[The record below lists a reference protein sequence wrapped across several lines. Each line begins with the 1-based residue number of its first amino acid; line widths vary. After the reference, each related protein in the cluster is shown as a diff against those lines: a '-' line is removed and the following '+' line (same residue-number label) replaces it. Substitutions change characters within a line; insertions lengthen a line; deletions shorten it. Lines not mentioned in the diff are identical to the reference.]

1 MLRSIDA
8 FGHAYGL
15 TVSSHKKDA
24 GGSPL
29 YYATSCGG
37 GLTFLLVVAVL
48 TQAGLLIR
56 QVVQNEAA
64 VYSVLPVP
72 FDTSKVQ
79 EVSLGEA
86 RLMPVLFIKDLETL
100 GGISAANSKVSRFL
114 DMKTQVKDSQ

>member
-15 TVSSHKKDA
+15 TVSSRKSDA

-37 GLTFLLVVAVL
+37 ALTFVLIVTVL
-48 TQAGLLIR
+48 TQAGMLIR
-56 QVVQNEAA
+56 QVVENEAA
-64 VYSVLPVP
+64 VYQVLPVP
-72 FDTSKVQ
+72 FDPSVVK
-79 EVSLGEA
+79 EVSFAEA
-86 RLMPVLFIKDLETL
+86 RLMPVLFLKDLATL

-114 DMKTQVKDSQ
+114 DMKTQVKDSK